1 MEVRNADKQRL
12 LLVED
17 EEGIVSL
24 LEETLRDAGFELEV
38 TKGRF
43 PGAHHFRKAETKTL
57 CGVITDI
64 NLGEGPDGW
73 QVARHAREL
82 SSQIPVVYMSGGS
95 GHEWTSHGVP
105 NSTMVSKPF
114 AAISAHADRSGCGDN
129 RPA

>member
-1 MEVRNADKQRL
+1 MQTSIRL

-38 TKGRF
+38 AKSGSEALTILET
-43 PGAHHFRKAETKTL
+43 ETKPL

-114 AAISAHADRSGCGDN
+114 APAQIITAISAQLNTTDAR
-129 RPA
+129 

>member
-1 MEVRNADKQRL
+1 
-12 LLVED
+12 
-17 EEGIVSL
+17 

-38 TKGRF
+38 AKSGSQALTILE
-43 PGAHHFRKAETKTL
+43 AETKTL

-114 AAISAHADRSGCGDN
+114 APAQIITAISAQLNTTDAR
-129 RPA
+129 

>member
-1 MEVRNADKQRL
+1 MQTSIRL

-17 EEGIVSL
+17 EEGIVFL

-38 TKGRF
+38 AKSGSEALTILE
-43 PGAHHFRKAETKTL
+43 AETKTL

-114 AAISAHADRSGCGDN
+114 APAQIITAISAQLNTTDAR
-129 RPA
+129 

>member
-1 MEVRNADKQRL
+1 MQTSIRL

-17 EEGIVSL
+17 EEGIVFL

-38 TKGRF
+38 AKSGSQALTILE
-43 PGAHHFRKAETKTL
+43 AETKTL
-57 CGVITDI
+57 CGVITDN

-114 AAISAHADRSGCGDN
+114 APAQIITAISAQLNTTDAR
-129 RPA
+129 